1 MSESNFPIERQVAGH
16 VGRKPHKTLTPAG
29 TYKCPKCDNEI
40 IVHVRMSASPLC
52 INHSASS
59 GGAVIMEE
67 VK

>member
-1 MSESNFPIERQVAGH
+1 MNKSVRVANP
-16 VGRKPHKTLTPAG
+16 VRRKPRRILIPAG
-29 TYKCPKCDNEI
+29 TFRCPKCDNEI
-40 IVHVRMSASPLC
+40 IVHVRMTALPLC

>member
-1 MSESNFPIERQVAGH
+1 MNERVR
-16 VGRKPHKTLTPAG
+16 VGNSVRRKPRRVLIPAG
-29 TYKCPKCDNEI
+29 TFRCPKCDYEI
-40 IVHVRMSASPLC
+40 IVHIRMTALPLC